1 MQQTILFKVP
11 GKSSNRPLVILNALA
26 IERQY
31 STNHFR
37 EAAKMLSRALS
48 AAWTRTRC
56 NCTPRRIFRAL
67 FSARVSAAVAILVVI
82 AMWWHSMT
90 IADTLE
96 AQRAVGLDCL
106 AGLPWGL
113 LWTVRAT
120 RMPEEGGEK

>member
-1 MQQTILFKVP
+1 MNALTLSATRRRKPI
-11 GKSSNRPLVILNALA
+11 VILNALA
-26 IERQY
+26 IERRY

-37 EAAKMLSRALS
+37 EALT
-48 AAWTRTRC
+48 AAWRWTRS
-56 NCTPRRIFRAL
+56 NCTPRRIFRTL

-113 LWTVRAT
+113 FWTVRST
-120 RMPEEGGEK
+120 RMPEKGGAK